1 MTDRNLTH
9 KELSAMLGVSET
21 TIKSYRRKF
30 PGCIPVASK
39 GKPIR
44 FTPEAG
50 TVCVRIRDMFNLGM
64 SVEEV
69 RSRLAQEFDWIDEA
83 PQQKQQDETKNRRP
97 DEPARRTELSHDF
110 SASVSNLA
118 KSMVALTQQQASML
132 QRLQNIEEMLRQ
144 LGLSGP
150 VERKPIQATL
160 GPEWDDRFERM
171 QQAMEI
177 MAQTVTG
184 LRRQVTDL
192 RPAPVAQ
199 VPAGTAPQP
208 SGTADAD
215 DAPAHTTDTM
225 PQAEDAAGDEQMF
238 AAVQAVSPGRSDPP
252 RRVMILPLVFQSSR
266 GEYLG
271 VAGKARGRFSA
282 NDLKALLAM
291 TFFPPERYTQQWEQD
306 GNGWWLLLTQPESAT
321 PREFAIYMEET
332 VTPRGNTV
340 ALVLRLAVNG
350 EEQHPVELHNFI
362 SEMQGE

>member
-9 KELSAMLGVSET
+9 KELSVMLGVSET

-69 RSRLAQEFDWIDEA
+69 RIRLAEEFSWIEGSA
-83 PQQKQQDETKNRRP
+83 PAEQTPVEKQPEP
-97 DEPARRTELSHDF
+97 VAEVPARVELPHDF
-110 SASVSNLA
+110 SASMSNLA
-118 KSMVALTQQQASML
+118 KSMVALTQQQTTVL
-132 QRLQNIEEMLRQ
+132 KRLQTIETMLGQ
-144 LGLSGP
+144 LGLAGP
-150 VERKPIQATL
+150 VDLKPMEATL
-160 GPEWDDRFERM
+160 GPAWERRFERM
-171 QQAMEI
+171 QQAMEAI
-177 MAQTVTG
+177 ANSVTG
-184 LRRQVTDL
+184 LNQQVQSM
-192 RPAPVAQ
+192 RAAPE
-199 VPAGTAPQP
+199 GHM
-208 SGTADAD
+208 GGFADAEY
-215 DAPAHTTDTM
+215 
-225 PQAEDAAGDEQMF
+225 PQYDEQVEAQSDF
-238 AAVQAVSPGRSDPP
+238 AAVADQSERLHVAVQAVATGKTDPP
-252 RRVMILPLVFQSSR
+252 RRILTLPLVFQSPK

-291 TFFPPERYTQQWEQD
+291 TFFPPERYNPQWEQD
-306 GNGWWLLLTQPESAT
+306 GNGWWMLLSQPESES

-350 EEQHPVELHNFI
+350 TTEHPVELHNFI